1 MNSNLIG
8 NFLKT
13 TEFYCNFNDI
23 FAYNRNFPAHPSGLC
38 DNNLIRRVGESNYLT
53 VRDTGRAPEACD
65 EFGAEERHNEAVHIF
80 QTTGRVILVI

>member
-1 MNSNLIG
+1 MI
-8 NFLKT
+8 FLLT
-13 TEFYCNFNDI
+13 IEVFLPN
-23 FAYNRNFPAHPSGLC
+23 PGLC
-38 DNNLIRRVGESNYLT
+38 DKSLIRRVGESNYLT